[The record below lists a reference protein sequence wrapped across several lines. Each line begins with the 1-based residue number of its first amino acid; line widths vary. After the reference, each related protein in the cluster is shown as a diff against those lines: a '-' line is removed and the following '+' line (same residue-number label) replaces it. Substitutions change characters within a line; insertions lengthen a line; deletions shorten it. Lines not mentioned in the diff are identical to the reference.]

1 MIAGKH
7 KAWKTFPFCYM
18 INEQPSCMSNAFGR
32 FQSFEVIYAP
42 VTCDLV
48 KKRNANSV
56 PLMPNANANA
66 NP

>member
-1 MIAGKH
+1 
-7 KAWKTFPFCYM
+7 M

-56 PLMPNANANA
+56 PLMPNANAHANA